1 MDEQPSPQ
9 DLRLLVRILRGL
21 RDWSQDEMAVAA
33 NLDPSSISR
42 YESGRMVPPPKTIE
56 RLAKAAGVPMSV
68 IEACLLPAL
77 QATRKSMS
85 MISPEK
91 LLSFDLKAAG
101 DELASIVSAAAQAL
115 MTTFR
120 VELELSEREPWGA
133 EEE

>member
-9 DLRLLVRILRGL
+9 DLSLLVRILRGL

-33 NLDPSSISR
+33 DLDPSSISR

-77 QATRKSMS
+77 QATRKSM
-85 MISPEK
+85 ISPEK
-91 LLSFDLKAAG
+91 LLGLDLKAAG
-101 DELASIVSAAAQAL
+101 DELASVVSAAAQAL

-120 VELELSEREPWGA
+120 IELELSEGEPWGP